1 MHTAGRKM
9 LNELNA
15 LSNTQLFVNL
25 SANGPWSG
33 LWQILAGLALGGV
46 VLVLILAIIEPGPL
60 VKRRPFPRKQRSG
73 RSESDGVRRTSV
85 DQATLSARIEGNPDR
100 NDDE

>member
-1 MHTAGRKM
+1 M
-9 LNELNA
+9 LTEIDA
-15 LSNTQLFVNL
+15 FGNTHFFVNL
-25 SANGPWSG
+25 SANGAWSG

-60 VKRRPFPRKQRSG
+60 VKRRPFPREERSG
-73 RSESDGVRRTSV
+73 RSKSDGVRRTSV
-85 DQATLSARIEGNPDR
+85 DQATLSAKIDGIPDR

>member
-1 MHTAGRKM
+1 M